1 MESLKELLFPK
12 TFNRFSYVANVFW
25 IFVQGILF
33 GIFLDIEINESR
45 LDFVCGSNDDSE
57 ELIRGRCWEQYEKQ
71 INKFGIPMYGFLI
84 VNFCVTA
91 SVLAIYSQA
100 VKSRVDE
107 LEGRTNNR
115 TSQADSTQCGK
126 KLFNAYFCQLVV
138 RILQGIFFV
147 LIQALLLY
155 PRSFPSIFYCNLANE
170 GNFTASSNV
179 KQTQTSYE
187 CNDRRA
193 GNKTFWGYAVIV
205 VTGTFTLF
213 VLVEMLYILILLP
226 RKVEEYMADQQ
237 FHKYYL
243 KSKSNPPKP
252 PKRDPEQP
260 LTPLIEEKDEP
271 DNRPRRFR
279 GTRSEHFLKRLSK
292 AEEQVKSMEVSNF
305 NLQQDVAWFTIQNL
319 NSRRE
324 YVVKISVDPTCE
336 CEDHQKFKGNQLC
349 KHIIWVYLYQLKVD
363 KKHCLIQQIALKRNE
378 VMQILKIPR
387 VKVDILSKDKRND
400 QEPTW
405 YLSHKEKKRGK
416 NPCCKAFRCKKE
428 ISPGELCVF
437 VEGLEVVK
445 LEPPEVYQ
453 SKFYFCPQIACLQQ
467 FPLWSNLAFPTKI
480 LVKNYVSPSQIEKA
494 KQDGLP
500 LFSGA
505 PNENIVQTS

>member
-1 MESLKELLFPK
+1 MESLKNLLFPK

-25 IFVQGILF
+25 IFLQGILF

-57 ELIRGRCWEQYEKQ
+57 ELIRWRCWEQYEKKT
-71 INKFGIPMYGFLI
+71 NKFGIPMYGFLI

-100 VKSRVDE
+100 VKSRVDG
-107 LEGRTNNR
+107 LEGRTNIR
-115 TSQADSTQCGK
+115 VSQADSTQPRIT
-126 KLFNAYFCQLVV
+126 LFNAYIGQLVV
-138 RILQGIFFV
+138 RILLGIFFV

-179 KQTQTSYE
+179 KQIQTSYE

-226 RKVEEYMADQQ
+226 RKVEEYMDDPQ

-243 KSKSNPPKP
+243 TSKSNPPKP
-252 PKRDPEQP
+252 RTPDQEQP
-260 LTPLIEEKDEP
+260 FTPLIGSEKDEP
-271 DNRPRRFR
+271 DNEPTNSSRQRPFR
-279 GTRSEHFLKRLSK
+279 PTRSQSFLTRLST
-292 AEEQVKSMEVSNF
+292 AEKEVEFMAVSNV
-305 NLQQDVAWFTIQNL
+305 NSQHDVARFTIQNL
-319 NSRRE
+319 NSRGE
-324 YVVKISVDPTCE
+324 YVVKISVCPTCE
-336 CEDHQKFKGNQLC
+336 CEDYQKFKGNKLC

-363 KKHCLIQQIALKRNE
+363 KEHCLIQQIALKTDE
-378 VMQILKIPR
+378 VKHILKIPR
-387 VKVDILSKDKRND
+387 VKAILSKDIRND
-400 QEPTW
+400 QGRTW
-405 YLSHKEKKRGK
+405 YLSPKEKKRGK

-428 ISPGELCVF
+428 ILPGKLCLC
-437 VEGLEVVK
+437 VEGLEVVE
-445 LEPPEVYQ
+445 LEPPKVYQ
-453 SKFYFCPQIACLQQ
+453 TKFYFCPQVACLRQI
-467 FPLWSNLAFPTKI
+467 PLWSNIEFPTKI
-480 LVKNYVSPSQIEKA
+480 SVKNDVSPSQIEDDYLKEICYD
-494 KQDGLP
+494 KPG
-500 LFSGA
+500 
-505 PNENIVQTS
+505 V

>member
-1 MESLKELLFPK
+1 MVSSLL
-12 TFNRFSYVANVFW
+12 T
-25 IFVQGILF
+25 
-33 GIFLDIEINESR
+33 
-45 LDFVCGSNDDSE
+45 
-57 ELIRGRCWEQYEKQ
+57 
-71 INKFGIPMYGFLI
+71 
-84 VNFCVTA
+84 
-91 SVLAIYSQA
+91 SVLLQVFSAIYSQA
-100 VKSRVDE
+100 VKSRVDG

-115 TSQADSTQCGK
+115 TSQADSTQPGK

-138 RILQGIFFV
+138 RILLGMFFV

-187 CNDRRA
+187 CNDQRA

-226 RKVEEYMADQQ
+226 RKVEEYMDDPQ

-252 PKRDPEQP
+252 RKRDQEK
-260 LTPLIEEKDEP
+260 LFTPLIESENDEP
-271 DNRPRRFR
+271 DNKPSNSPRQRPFR
-279 GTRSEHFLKRLSK
+279 PTRSQHFLTRLST
-292 AEEQVKSMEVSNF
+292 AEKQVEFMAVSNV
-305 NLQQDVAWFTIQNL
+305 NPQHDVAWFTIQNL
-319 NSRRE
+319 NSQRE

-336 CEDHQKFKGNQLC
+336 CEDYQKFKGNQLC

-363 KKHCLIQQIALKRNE
+363 KEHCLIQQIALKRNE

-387 VKVDILSKDKRND
+387 VKAILSKDKRND

-416 NPCCKAFRCKKE
+416 NPCCKAFRCKRE

-437 VEGLEVVK
+437 VQGLEVVE
-445 LEPPEVYQ
+445 LEPPKVYQ

-480 LVKNYVSPSQIEKA
+480 LVKNDVSPSQIEKA

-500 LFSGA
+500 LFLS
-505 PNENIVQTS
+505 EDDLH